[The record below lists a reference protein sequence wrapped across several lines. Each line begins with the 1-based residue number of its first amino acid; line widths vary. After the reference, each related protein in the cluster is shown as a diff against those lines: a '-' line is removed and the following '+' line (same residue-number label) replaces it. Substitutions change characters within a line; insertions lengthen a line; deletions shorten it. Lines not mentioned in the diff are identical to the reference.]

1 MTKEYYN
8 QMLLDFEWL
17 RYKEAF
23 TKEERWSLGNMHHK
37 YLNSKTRC
45 ASCQDLHKLKFDVLG
60 FMNQIKHKVQA
71 GEIILEEEKLT
82 EPNPNPKDPNTSL
95 MDVINQKLIELEQ
108 NSEPVDEKSDT
119 KNEENSEPVDEK
131 SDTLEVEVDADVK
144 SMTVETIG
152 GDVYSTDLS
161 TIEPRDVHQE
171 VKIKI
176 QKPKNKNK

>member
-1 MTKEYYN
+1 MTKEYYK
-8 QMLLDFEWL
+8 QMILDFEWL

-45 ASCQDLHKLKFDVLG
+45 ASCQDLHKMKFEVLG
-60 FMNQIKHKVQA
+60 FMNQIRHKVQA

-119 KNEENSEPVDEK
+119 
-131 SDTLEVEVDADVK
+131 LEVEVDADVK

-171 VKIKI
+171 VKIEI
-176 QKPKNKNK
+176 QKPKNKKK

>member
-45 ASCQDLHKLKFDVLG
+45 ASCQDLHKMKFEVLG
-60 FMNQIKHKVQA
+60 FINQIIHKVNA

-82 EPNPNPKDPNTSL
+82 EPNLNPKDPNIDL
-95 MDVINQKLIELEQ
+95 MTIINQKLIELEQ
-108 NSEPVDEKSDT
+108 
-119 KNEENSEPVDEK
+119 NSEPVDEK

-171 VKIKI
+171 VKIEI
-176 QKPKNKNK
+176 QKPKNKKK

>member
-45 ASCQDLHKLKFDVLG
+45 ASCQDLHKMKFEVLG
-60 FMNQIKHKVQA
+60 FMNQIRHKVDA

-119 KNEENSEPVDEK
+119 
-131 SDTLEVEVDADVK
+131 LEVEVDADVK

-152 GDVYSTDLS
+152 GDIYSTDLS

-171 VKIKI
+171 VKIEI
-176 QKPKNKNK
+176 QKPKNKKK

>member
-60 FMNQIKHKVQA
+60 FMNQIIHKVNA

-82 EPNPNPKDPNTSL
+82 EPNLNPKDPNIDL
-95 MDVINQKLIELEQ
+95 MTIINQKLIELEQ
-108 NSEPVDEKSDT
+108 
-119 KNEENSEPVDEK
+119 NSEPVDEK

-171 VKIKI
+171 VKIEI
-176 QKPKNKNK
+176 QKPKNKKK

>member
-45 ASCQDLHKLKFDVLG
+45 ASCQDLHKMKFEVLG
-60 FMNQIKHKVQA
+60 FMNQIRHKVQA

-119 KNEENSEPVDEK
+119 
-131 SDTLEVEVDADVK
+131 LEVEVDADVK

-161 TIEPRDVHQE
+161 TIEPRDVHQ
-171 VKIKI
+171 
-176 QKPKNKNK
+176 

>member
-8 QMLLDFEWL
+8 QMILDFEWL

-45 ASCQDLHKLKFDVLG
+45 ASCGDLHKMKFEVLG
-60 FMNQIKHKVQA
+60 FINQIMHKVNA
-71 GEIILEEEKLT
+71 GEIIFEEEKLT

-108 NSEPVDEKSDT
+108 
-119 KNEENSEPVDEK
+119 NSEPVDEK

-161 TIEPRDVHQE
+161 TIEPRDVYQE

-176 QKPKNKNK
+176 QKPKKNKK

>member
-45 ASCQDLHKLKFDVLG
+45 ASCQDLHKMKFEVLG
-60 FMNQIKHKVQA
+60 FMNQIRHKVQA

-82 EPNPNPKDPNTSL
+82 EPNLNPKDPNIDL
-95 MDVINQKLIELEQ
+95 MTIINQKLIELEQ
-108 NSEPVDEKSDT
+108 NINPEEDEIVEENIEPVEEKSET
-119 KNEENSEPVDEK
+119 I
-131 SDTLEVEVDADVK
+131 EVEVDADVK

-161 TIEPRDVHQE
+161 TVEPRDLHQE
-171 VKIKI
+171 VKIEI
-176 QKPKNKNK
+176 QKPKNKKK

>member
-45 ASCQDLHKLKFDVLG
+45 ASCQDLHKMKFEVLG
-60 FMNQIKHKVQA
+60 FMNQIRHKVQA

-119 KNEENSEPVDEK
+119 
-131 SDTLEVEVDADVK
+131 LEVEVDADVK

-171 VKIKI
+171 VKIEI
-176 QKPKNKNK
+176 QKPKNKKK

>member
-45 ASCQDLHKLKFDVLG
+45 ASCQDLHKMKFEVLG
-60 FMNQIKHKVQA
+60 FINQIRHKVDA

-119 KNEENSEPVDEK
+119 
-131 SDTLEVEVDADVK
+131 LEVEVDADVK

-152 GDVYSTDLS
+152 GDIYSTDLS

-171 VKIKI
+171 VKIEI
-176 QKPKNKNK
+176 QKPKNKKK